1 MMMFFFFWNL
11 HPDST
16 MHFFSIFMWSFLL
29 LIHYTMADDLTLMN
43 PQAQEDVLAS
53 PPNFLPDD
61 LPGETSSN
69 HFTASGW
76 TSDIDPE
83 LESQITNHESLFLAG
98 NDIGNCDNGAEHSN
112 QGFLPRRS
120 RRSLTRFN
128 KRRDPD
134 FCIIQQPKQFVQP
147 QESPGDAIPENSK
160 MVPLMG
166 PGQKP
171 EELRRLLNSFPGTNG
186 PSNELLC
193 KIDSKPLHQ
202 VPVCAPRYAETS
214 PAAVLIPC
222 RFCKSESFDMLS
234 LHPFI
239 HPDTANVLRGKKI
252 PFFCHP
258 RMNFCEFI

>member
-1 MMMFFFFWNL
+1 MMMMIFFFLN
-11 HPDST
+11 
-16 MHFFSIFMWSFLL
+16 MHFFTIVMWSFLL
-29 LIHYTMADDLTLMN
+29 LINCTTADDLTLMN
-43 PQAQEDVLAS
+43 PQAHGDALAS
-53 PPNFLPDD
+53 SPNFLPDD
-61 LPGETSSN
+61 LPGETSGN
-69 HFTASGW
+69 HLTASGW

-98 NDIGNCDNGAEHSN
+98 NDIGKCDNGAERSN
-112 QGFLPRRS
+112 QGFLPRKF

-134 FCIIQQPKQFVQP
+134 FCILQQPKQPVQP
-147 QESPGDAIPENSK
+147 QDSPGDVIPENSK

-202 VPVCAPRYAETS
+202 VPVCAPRYAGTS

-222 RFCKSESFDMLS
+222 RFCKSEVLNWYHSIPSFT
-234 LHPFI
+234 P
-239 HPDTANVLRGKKI
+239 I
-252 PFFCHP
+252 PPTYWEARRSHFSATP
-258 RMNFCEFI
+258 E